1 MILKFLI
8 LLLITVFIETSVIQ
22 AVFRP
27 GFASPD
33 LVLILLITRAY
44 IRGKET
50 VLWAMLGG
58 FLLDIMTDTLGHG
71 LALETLAVYL
81 FILISERILFRT
93 WLAFVISAGV
103 SLIVKKVLGVL
114 IMGMKFSFD
123 ISLLKILAFWLIEIC
138 VISAVYILYLK
149 RKE

>member
-1 MILKFLI
+1 MKFLI
-8 LLLITVFIETSVIQ
+8 ILLFTVFIETSVIQ

-33 LVLILLITRAY
+33 LLLILLLTKAY
-44 IRGKET
+44 LSGKET
-50 VLWAMLGG
+50 ILWALLGG

-103 SLIVKKVLGVL
+103 SLLIKKVLGVI
-114 IMGMKFSFD
+114 IMGLKFSFE
-123 ISLLKILAFWLIEIC
+123 ISVLKIFSFWVIELVVIFLI
-138 VISAVYILYLK
+138 YILYLRK
-149 RKE
+149 RE

>member
-1 MILKFLI
+1 MKFLI
-8 LLLITVFIETSVIQ
+8 ILLFTVFIETSVIQ

-33 LVLILLITRAY
+33 LLLILLLTKAY
-44 IRGKET
+44 LSGKET
-50 VLWAMLGG
+50 ILWALLGG

-81 FILISERILFRT
+81 FILISERVLFRT

-103 SLIVKKVLGVL
+103 SLLIKKVLGVI
-114 IMGMKFSFD
+114 IMGLKFSFE
-123 ISLLKILAFWLIEIC
+123 ISVLKIFSFWVIELVVIFLI
-138 VISAVYILYLK
+138 YILYLRK
-149 RKE
+149 RE